1 MNINLRH
8 LATSGFAILGTVI
21 GLNVLNGVTPLE
33 LLSLQQFGHSHQA
46 LAQDADET
54 TSERV
59 YANARPAVVSI
70 ESDEGTGSGSIISAD
85 GLILTNAHVV
95 GNSRS
100 VKVRL
105 EDGRTLDG
113 RVVGYGD
120 GLDLAAVRIQ
130 GNNFPTIPLASAT
143 ARVGQR
149 AFAIGNP
156 FGLEG
161 TFTTGIV
168 SRLDS
173 DRGVIQT
180 DAAIN
185 PGNSGGPLLNSQG
198 QLIGVNTSIYA
209 ISRESGN
216 IGIGFAIN
224 TNRVQ
229 PFLTAVRAGTAPQAP
244 ESNIVAEAITLNGT
258 PIQGRLDSGSSVL
271 QDDNSYY
278 ARHTFEGKAGQR
290 VVIEMTSSELDAYL
304 ILLSPSGDDLG
315 QDDNGAGGKNSKLTI
330 TLPQNG
336 TYTVLANTHGAR
348 EMGRYSLRASAAGSG
363 TASGGTAGGTASG
376 GAAGGRANGGAASSG
391 ATPRNGSQQA
401 SGSLPLQIQGS
412 LSASSQI
419 LESDRSPYQ
428 EHTFQGTAGQRIT
441 IALESRDF
449 DSYLILIDPDGKKV
463 GENDDAAP
471 NTLNSSLTI
480 TLPSTGTYRIIA
492 NTYDSSGRGQ
502 YTLSIR

>member
-1 MNINLRH
+1 MNIKLRQ
-8 LATSGFAILGTVI
+8 LATSGFAILGTAI
-21 GLNVLNGVTPLE
+21 GFNLLNGATPIE
-33 LLSLQQFGHSHQA
+33 ILSLQQFGFPHQA
-46 LAQDADET
+46 FAQDADET

-85 GLILTNAHVV
+85 GLVLTNAHVV
-95 GNSRS
+95 GNSRT

-105 EDGRTLDG
+105 EDGRTLEG

-130 GNNFPTIPLASAT
+130 GSNFPTIPLASAV
-143 ARVGQR
+143 AKVGQK

-168 SRLDS
+168 SRIDS

-209 ISRESGN
+209 ISRDSGN

-229 PFLTAVRAGTAPQAP
+229 PFLTAVRDGSAPQAP
-244 ESNIVAEAITLNGT
+244 QSGLVAQSITLNGA
-258 PIQGRLDSGSSVL
+258 PVQGRLDSNSSVL
-271 QDDNSYY
+271 EDDSSYY
-278 ARHTFEGKAGQR
+278 TRYTFEGKAGQR
-290 VVIEMTSSELDAYL
+290 LVVSMTSSELDAYL
-304 ILLSPSGDDLG
+304 ILLSPNGDDLG
-315 QDDNGAGGKNSKLTI
+315 QDDNGAGGKNSKLI
-330 TLPQNG
+330 VTLPEDG
-336 TYTVLANTHGAR
+336 TYTVLANTHSAR
-348 EMGRYSLRASAAGSG
+348 EMGRYSLQASASG
-363 TASGGTAGGTASG
+363 EGGTGNST
-376 GAAGGRANGGAASSG
+376 NGSTLRPNS
-391 ATPRNGSQQA
+391 SQQA
-401 SGSLPLQIQGS
+401 FGSLPLQIQGS
-412 LSASSQI
+412 LGANSQI
-419 LESDRSPYQ
+419 LQSDRSPYQ

-441 IALESRDF
+441 ISLESREF
-449 DSYLILIDPDGKKV
+449 DSYLILLDPDGKKI
-463 GENDDAAP
+463 GENDDASS
-471 NTLNSSLTI
+471 NTMNSALTV
-480 TLPSTGTYRIIA
+480 TLPSTGTYRVIA
-492 NTYDSSGRGQ
+492 NTYDSTGRGQ

>member
-1 MNINLRH
+1 MTNMNIKLRQ
-8 LATSGFAILGTVI
+8 LATSGFAILGTAI
-21 GLNVLNGVTPLE
+21 GFNLLNGATPIE
-33 LLSLQQFGHSHQA
+33 ILSLQQFGYSHQA
-46 LAQDADET
+46 SAQDADEA

-70 ESDEGTGSGSIISAD
+70 ESDDGTGSGSIVSAD
-85 GLILTNAHVV
+85 GLILTNAHVI
-95 GNSRS
+95 GNSRT

-130 GNNFPTIPLASAT
+130 GNNFPTIPLASTT
-143 ARVGQR
+143 ARVGQK

-168 SRLDS
+168 SRLDN
-173 DRGVIQT
+173 DRGIIQT

-209 ISRESGN
+209 ISRDSGN

-229 PFLTAVRAGTAPQAP
+229 PFLTAVRDGSAPQVP
-244 ESNIVAEAITLNGT
+244 QSGLVAQSITLNGT
-258 PIQGRLDSGSSVL
+258 PVQGRLDSNSSVL
-271 QDDNSYY
+271 EDDSSYY
-278 ARHTFEGKAGQR
+278 ARYTFEGKAGQR
-290 VVIEMTSSELDAYL
+290 LVISMTSSELDAYL
-304 ILLSPSGDDLG
+304 ILLSPNGDDLG
-315 QDDNGAGGKNSKLTI
+315 QDDNSAGGKNSKLTV
-330 TLPQNG
+330 TLPEDG
-336 TYTVLANTHGAR
+336 TYTVLANTHSAR
-348 EMGRYSLRASAAGSG
+348 ETGRYSLQAS
-363 TASGGTAGGTASG
+363 ASGGGG
-376 GAAGGRANGGAASSG
+376 NGS
-391 ATPRNGSQQA
+391 TPRSNGSQQA

-412 LSASSQI
+412 LGENSQI
-419 LESDRSPYQ
+419 LQSDRSPYQ

-441 IALESRDF
+441 ISLQSREF
-449 DSYLILIDPDGKKV
+449 DSYLILLDPDGKKI
-463 GENDDAAP
+463 GENDDASS
-471 NTLNSSLTI
+471 NTMDSALTV

-492 NTYDSSGRGQ
+492 NTYDSAGRGQ
-502 YTLSIR
+502 YTLSVR